1 MKTDWSKAE
10 NTLSRS
16 IKERVELLLDESSFN
31 VSKDASVLEGAIL
44 NGNNAMYKSTNRQS
58 PEVKLAEALLLG
70 QAPDKGLYLPV
81 EIPRF
86 VPGELASL
94 HDESYSGIAAAVLGK
109 FTGGTFAP
117 DELAEMCRNAYD
129 FDVPL
134 ERVDAQRYV
143 MRLDR
148 GPTGSFKD
156 FAGLMMGRMFGALRR
171 GASDAGE
178 RLVILTAT
186 SGDTGSAIAHA
197 FYKIPNVEV
206 MILFPP
212 GEVSARQR
220 KQMTTLGEN
229 ITAVGVDGKFDDCQ
243 ALVKQ
248 AFSDKTLGD
257 IKLTSANSINI
268 GRLLPQIVYY
278 VYATVRLTKGE
289 NPIVIS
295 VPSGNFGNMMG
306 ALLASRM
313 GIPLEKLVVATNE
326 NNEVPLFMDT
336 GEYHKIV
343 PSMACLSN
351 AMNVGHPSNF
361 ARVIALFGG
370 WLDETGVLKSMP
382 DMEQMKRELWA
393 TSITDEET
401 RETIKKMW
409 LEHRLLLEPHGS
421 VGWLGLERYLL
432 ETSSTTVAVSAET
445 AHPAKF
451 PEEIEKLLGFSP
463 DVPES
468 LAAVET
474 KQERYLAL
482 PSDYAEFQK
491 LLLNTYL

>member
-1 MKTDWSKAE
+1 MDSMM
-10 NTLSRS
+10 
-16 IKERVELLLDESSFN
+16 
-31 VSKDASVLEGAIL
+31 
-44 NGNNAMYKSTNRQS
+44 MYASTNQQA
-58 PEVKLAEALLLG
+58 PEVKLADALLRG

-86 VPGELASL
+86 APGELASL
-94 HDESYSGIAAAVLGK
+94 HDKSYPEIAAAVIGK
-109 FTGGTFAP
+109 FTAGTFTR
-117 DELAEMCRNAYD
+117 DELAEMCRDAYD

-134 ERVDAQRYV
+134 ERVDGQRHV

-148 GPTGSFKD
+148 GPTASFKD
-156 FAGLMMGRMFGALRR
+156 FAGLMMGRMFGLLRR
-171 GASDAGE
+171 NAAGSGG

-197 FYKIPNVEV
+197 FYKIPNIEV

-212 GEVSARQR
+212 DEVSARQR

-248 AFSDKTLGD
+248 AFADETLRS
-257 IKLTSANSINI
+257 IELTSANSINI

-278 VYATVRLTKGE
+278 VYAGVRLTKGK

-313 GIPLEKLVVATNE
+313 GLPLEKLVVATNE
-326 NNEVPLFMDT
+326 NDEVPCFMKT
-336 GEYHKIV
+336 EEYCKIV

-370 WLDETGVLKSMP
+370 WLDETGNLRRKP
-382 DMEQMKRELWA
+382 DMDQMRKELWT
-393 TSITDEET
+393 TSVTDGET
-401 RETIKKMW
+401 RETIQNAW
-409 LEHRLLLEPHGS
+409 RRHQLLLEPHGA
-421 VGWLGLERYLL
+421 VGWLGLERYLQ
-432 ETSSTTVAVSAET
+432 ETSSTAAAVSVET

-463 DVPES
+463 EVPAS
-468 LAAVET
+468 LSEVET
-474 KQERYLAL
+474 KPEHYLAL
-482 PSDYAEFQK
+482 PADYAAFHK
-491 LLLNTYL
+491 LLLDTYRGNL

>member
-1 MKTDWSKAE
+1 M
-10 NTLSRS
+10 
-16 IKERVELLLDESSFN
+16 
-31 VSKDASVLEGAIL
+31 
-44 NGNNAMYKSTNRQS
+44 MYASTNNDA
-58 PEVKLAEALLLG
+58 PKVKLAEAILRG

-86 VPGELASL
+86 APGELASL
-94 HDESYSGIAAAVLGK
+94 HDKSYPEIAAAIIGK
-109 FTGGTFAP
+109 FTAGTFTEN
-117 DELAEMCRNAYD
+117 ELSEMCRDAYF

-134 ERVDAQRYV
+134 ERVDGQRHV

-148 GPTGSFKD
+148 GPTASFKD
-156 FAGLMMGRMFGALRR
+156 FAGLMMGRMFGLLRR
-171 GASDAGE
+171 NAVGAAG

-186 SGDTGSAIAHA
+186 SGDTGSAIANA

-229 ITAVGVDGKFDDCQ
+229 ITVVGVDGKFDDCQ

-248 AFSDKTLGD
+248 AFADETLHGID
-257 IKLTSANSINI
+257 LTSANSINI

-278 VYATVRLTKGE
+278 VYAGIRLTRGE
-289 NPIVIS
+289 SPIVIS

-313 GIPLEKLVVATNE
+313 GLQLEKLVVATNE
-326 NNEVPLFMDT
+326 NDEVPSFMET
-336 GEYHKIV
+336 EKYCKIV

-361 ARVIALFGG
+361 ARVIALFDG
-370 WLDETGVLKSMP
+370 WLDENGNLRRKP
-382 DMEQMKRELWA
+382 DMNRMRKELWT
-393 TSITDEET
+393 TSVTDEET
-401 RETIKKMW
+401 RETIQNAW
-409 LEHRLLLEPHGS
+409 QRHRLLLEPHGA

-432 ETSSTTVAVSAET
+432 ETSSKAIAVSIET

-451 PEEIEKLLGFSP
+451 PDEIERLLGFSP
-463 DVPES
+463 EAPASLSEVEAKPE
-468 LAAVET
+468 
-474 KQERYLAL
+474 QYLTL
-482 PSDYAEFQK
+482 PTDYAAFHK
-491 LLLNTYL
+491 LLLDTYG